1 MQHHSSIYIP
11 EIVGARSRNSIYR
24 HDFLIF
30 FSFLSPPAA
39 IARSENKTFFFYLI
53 NWANDEYWRRT
64 KCSDNL
70 NVYSLFLSTLWWCK
84 SFNLNFFA
92 LLCEGLNEESQVFLF
107 NKQEFLFKGFRA
119 ELMKLKGKLNVLM
132 DAPWFYRWAENGLCK
147 GKIFNYCEPNVIF
160 NFPTEF
166 SFFINCS
173 FLDGDYVSSGIFRGI
188 KSFYL

>member
-92 LLCEGLNEESQVFLF
+92 LLFEGLNEESQVFLF

-132 DAPWFYRWAENGLCK
+132 DAPWFYRWTENGLCK
-147 GKIFNYCEPNVIF
+147 GKIF
-160 NFPTEF
+160 
-166 SFFINCS
+166 
-173 FLDGDYVSSGIFRGI
+173 
-188 KSFYL
+188 